1 MKTYNWGII
10 GTGFIARK
18 MAEAL
23 PFVPQSNLRA
33 VASRNI
39 ETANDFAS
47 SYKCKLYGSYEELI
61 NDTEI
66 DIVYVATPHNYHC
79 TNTLMAISNGKHVL
93 CEKPFAVNSREA
105 HSMIDAA
112 REQGVFL
119 MEALWT
125 RFNPNII
132 RAKEILDSGQ
142 LGNIKLITA
151 NFGDRKPY
159 HPDNRFYSKKLIGG
173 ALLDMGIYPLF
184 NVLLM
189 MGKPKSIK
197 ALAAIGQTGVDYT
210 CSIALSYENDALA
223 VIHSTILT
231 ETDSKVTI
239 YCEKGKIE
247 FDRWVY
253 APEKVT
259 VVPLDGESQDITQE
273 LTGNIYNYEAVE
285 VIKCLEHGKTQS
297 NLWSWNDSL
306 MLIGVLDEI
315 RDQIGLVYEAHD
327 S

>member
-23 PFVPQSNLRA
+23 PFVPQSNLYA

-47 SYKCKLYGSYEELI
+47 TYKCKPYGSYEELI
-61 NDTEI
+61 KDPEI

-79 TNTLMAISNGKHVL
+79 ENTLMAIANGKHVL
-93 CEKPFAVNSREA
+93 CEKPFAVNSREVL
-105 HSMIDAA
+105 SMMDAA
-112 REQGVFL
+112 RKKGVFM

-142 LGNIKLITA
+142 LGRIKLITA
-151 NFGDRKPY
+151 NFGDRKPF
-159 HPDNRFYSKKLIGG
+159 HPDNRFYNKELIGG

-189 MGKPKSIK
+189 MGKPQSVQ
-197 ALAAIGQTGVDYT
+197 AMAVIGQTGVDLT
-210 CSIALSYENDALA
+210 CSITLLYGDDAMA
-223 VIHSTILT
+223 VIHSTMLAET
-231 ETDSKVTI
+231 ESKVTI

-259 VVPLDGESQDITQE
+259 VIPLDGESQDVTQK

-285 VIKCLEHGKTQS
+285 VIKCLEEGKTQS
-297 NLWSWNDSL
+297 ILWSWDDSL
-306 MLIGVLDEI
+306 NLIGVLDEI
-315 RDQIGLVYEAHD
+315 RSQIGLVYEGHD
-327 S
+327 N